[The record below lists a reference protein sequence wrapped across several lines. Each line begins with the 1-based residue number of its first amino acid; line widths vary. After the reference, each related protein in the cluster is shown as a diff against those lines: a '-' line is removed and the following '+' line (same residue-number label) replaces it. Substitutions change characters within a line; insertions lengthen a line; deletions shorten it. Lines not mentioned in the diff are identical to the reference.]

1 MNPVPPPQ
9 PGLYLRGNVY
19 DAELSIYGRGDF
31 DGDGIEDVLVR
42 RDGFAQGGS
51 YQEFGLFL
59 LTRTAAGAPFKV
71 LRSTSEGY

>member
-1 MNPVPPPQ
+1 M
-9 PGLYLRGNVY
+9 L
-19 DAELSIYGRGDF
+19 I
-31 DGDGIEDVLVR
+31 R
-42 RDGFAQGGS
+42 RDGFAIGGS